1 MSYYLKGKNVY
12 LSGPIHGVADD
23 GKGWREMVS
32 PILSADYGLNVVD
45 PCKKSIAGEIGEDK
59 KRFKNLIKEKNFK
72 ELKNE
77 FYKIV
82 RADLKMTDQS
92 DFLIVY
98 YSPSV
103 HMFGTIHEMVVASNQ
118 KKPILVKY
126 DKEQLDNI
134 NPWIFCLIKDNWA
147 FDSWNDMFSYLNK
160 INSGELDS
168 SHWW

>member
-1 MSYYLKGKNVY
+1 
-12 LSGPIHGVADD
+12 
-23 GKGWREMVS
+23 
-32 PILSADYGLNVVD
+32 
-45 PCKKSIAGEIGEDK
+45 
-59 KRFKNLIKEKNFK
+59 
-72 ELKNE
+72 
-77 FYKIV
+77 
-82 RADLKMTDQS
+82 MTDQS